1 MIFASGKSAELS
13 VAPSEVAVLA
23 SVESG
28 VAASVAFVEA
38 AATSRLVSGAVC
50 SSAAT

>member
-23 SVESG
+23 SVEAG
-28 VAASVAFVEA
+28 VAASVAFVEVVA
-38 AATSRLVSGAVC
+38 NSRLVSGAVC